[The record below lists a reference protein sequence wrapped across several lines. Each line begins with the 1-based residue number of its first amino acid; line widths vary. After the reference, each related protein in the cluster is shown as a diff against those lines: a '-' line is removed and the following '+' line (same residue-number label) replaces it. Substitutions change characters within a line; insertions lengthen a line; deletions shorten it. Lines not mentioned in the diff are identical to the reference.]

1 MIMTNHGPEPDEY
14 ETGYAKAREMYGDRY
29 ADYLIQ
35 HDRELTAKGRA
46 LTPWPASLRGN
57 DGD

>member
-1 MIMTNHGPEPDEY
+1 MSDEY
-14 ETGYAKAREMYGDRY
+14 EIGYAKAREMYGDRY

-35 HDRELTAKGRA
+35 HDRELAAKGRA